1 MSAMRSAHRI
11 IILAALGAAAA
22 SCGDV
27 VRQGRAPVLLV
38 VNSLQGARGSAPATF
53 GVPLSS
59 DVITNVITPA
69 PCSAATPCPTVFN
82 DIGQAVF
89 QVTMKD
95 VSVSPSANNQVTIT
109 QYHVEYPHRRTQCR
123 GRRRTVFI
131 RRRGDADDCRRRHRH
146 PAIRDRP
153 LHGQTRS
160 AVGSAEDE
168 PDRNLHA
175 GTGDLLRRRRG
186 RQRHPGDGF
195 AQRQLCEF
203 WGPMRT
209 RFYRLAGIACVVLA
223 TACGVHQ
230 TEAPSLSGPST
241 LAQYR

>member
-11 IILAALGAAAA
+11 IVLAALGAAAA

-109 QYHVEYPHRRTQCR
+109 RYHVQY
-123 GRRRTVFI
+123 I
-131 RRRGDADDCRRRHRH
+131 RADGHNVEGVDV
-146 PAIRDRP
+146 PYSFDGAATLTI
-153 LHGQTRS
+153 
-160 AVGSAEDE
+160 A
-168 PDRNLHA
+168 A
-175 GTGDLLRRRRG
+175 GATGTLPFEIV
-186 RQRHPGDGF
+186 HF
-195 AQRQLCEF
+195 
-203 WGPMRT
+203 
-209 RFYRLAGIACVVLA
+209 
-223 TACGVHQ
+223 TAKQ
-230 TEAPSLSGPST
+230 EAPLVQLKTNPIEIST
-241 LAQYR
+241 LAQVTFYGADVVGNAIQATASLSVNFANFGDQ